1 LTRHCRALTIADSGT
16 PAGAAYQE
24 TVPFSQQEAIFM
36 VHAFV
41 LASVKRDQINEAAQE
56 LLKIDGVA
64 EVYSIAGDWDLII
77 IIRAREND
85 QLAAIV
91 TEHMLKLD
99 SLVSTTTL
107 IGFRAYSNYDLDR
120 MFSIGFQE

>member
-1 LTRHCRALTIADSGT
+1 
-16 PAGAAYQE
+16 
-24 TVPFSQQEAIFM
+24 M

-41 LASVKRDQINEAAQE
+41 LASVKRDKINETAQE

-64 EVYSIAGDWDLII
+64 EVYSIAGDWDLIA

-99 SLVSTTTL
+99 GLLNTTTL
-107 IGFRAYSNYDLDR
+107 IGFRAYSNYEPER
-120 MFSIGFQE
+120 MLSIGLEE

>member
-1 LTRHCRALTIADSGT
+1 
-16 PAGAAYQE
+16 
-24 TVPFSQQEAIFM
+24 M

-41 LASVKRDQINEAAQE
+41 LASVKRDQINETAPE

-99 SLVSTTTL
+99 GLVNTTTL
-107 IGFRAYSNYDLDR
+107 IGFRAYSNYDLER

>member
-1 LTRHCRALTIADSGT
+1 
-16 PAGAAYQE
+16 
-24 TVPFSQQEAIFM
+24 M

>member
-1 LTRHCRALTIADSGT
+1 
-16 PAGAAYQE
+16 
-24 TVPFSQQEAIFM
+24 M

-41 LASVKRDQINEAAQE
+41 LAKAKRNTINETAQE

-85 QLAAIV
+85 QLAGIV

-99 SLVSTTTL
+99 GLLNTTTL
-107 IGFRAYSNYDLDR
+107 IGVRAYSNYDLER

>member
-1 LTRHCRALTIADSGT
+1 
-16 PAGAAYQE
+16 
-24 TVPFSQQEAIFM
+24 M

-120 MFSIGFQE
+120 MFSIGFQK